1 MNGEP
6 RDHDEST
13 RGRTPPRAVPG
24 DTSSLR
30 GPAVAGVGRT
40 FWLVASAVGLLVFAV
55 ILIVS
60 FVATVNDNART
71 SRLKSD
77 GIPVAVTVT
86 ECFGNLGGSGS
97 NAANYTCH
105 GRYEVS
111 GVQYEE
117 LIGSLTS
124 LTRSGT
130 VVRGVV
136 DPLHHDA
143 VVLAKAVRMS
153 STASGSYVIEGI
165 LSLVFLLLTWVLVR
179 VARRT
184 ATSREFVSN

>member
-1 MNGEP
+1 
-6 RDHDEST
+6 
-13 RGRTPPRAVPG
+13 
-24 DTSSLR
+24 
-30 GPAVAGVGRT
+30 
-40 FWLVASAVGLLVFAV
+40 
-55 ILIVS
+55 
-60 FVATVNDNART
+60 
-71 SRLKSD
+71 
-77 GIPVAVTVT
+77 
-86 ECFGNLGGSGS
+86 
-97 NAANYTCH
+97 
-105 GRYEVS
+105 
-111 GVQYEE
+111 VQYEE